1 MNIVKVLNNN
11 VVLSMDENQE
21 DVIVLGNGIAFQ
33 KKYGDQI
40 DDSKIERIFT
50 QQIPELTARFQKML
64 SEIPMDFLE
73 IAEKII
79 LNAKLKLNHDFND
92 NLYISLMDHINFTIQ
107 R

>member
-40 DDSKIERIFT
+40 DASKIERIFT
-50 QQIPELTARFQKML
+50 QPITESTA
-64 SEIPMDFLE
+64 
-73 IAEKII
+73 
-79 LNAKLKLNHDFND
+79 
-92 NLYISLMDHINFTIQ
+92 
-107 R
+107 

>member
-11 VVLSMDENQE
+11 VVLSMNENHE

-50 QQIPELTARFQKML
+50 QQIPELTARFQK
-64 SEIPMDFLE
+64 
-73 IAEKII
+73 
-79 LNAKLKLNHDFND
+79 
-92 NLYISLMDHINFTIQ
+92 
-107 R
+107 